1 MNIAKCKL
9 DKRGRITL
17 PLTFLKANDINPKDH
32 TAVIQ
37 VVANNTNTIRI
48 LFIKKGEEELAL
60 KHQNRKGTELKE
72 NVLI

>member
-17 PLTFLKANDINPKDH
+17 PLTFLKANDISPEDH
-32 TAVIQ
+32 TVVIQ

-48 LFIKKGEEELAL
+48 LFIKKGDEEWVV
-60 KHQNRKGTELKE
+60 KHQSRKETELKE

>member
-17 PLTFLKANDINPKDH
+17 PLTFLKANDISPEDH
-32 TAVIQ
+32 TVVIQ

-48 LFIKKGEEELAL
+48 LFIKKEEE
-60 KHQNRKGTELKE
+60 E
-72 NVLI
+72 

>member
-17 PLTFLKANDINPKDH
+17 PLTFLKANDINPEDH
-32 TAVIQ
+32 TVVIQ

-48 LFIKKGEEELAL
+48 LFIKKGEEE
-60 KHQNRKGTELKE
+60 
-72 NVLI
+72 